1 VDLYAKEGLNIFP
14 PGWISGVLQVIEP
27 KYSARGLEF
36 VLQRYFG
43 DTTLRE
49 AVVDV
54 LVPAYD
60 IEHRNVMFFR
70 SGMAKTQIDCNY
82 PMRVVARATSAAPT
96 YFPPLSLDGVAGSQL
111 HFTLIDGGVVL
122 NDPAMAAYMDDW
134 AGQAAHPDNVMI
146 VSLGTGSN
154 QTPVTY
160 QQAKRWGLL
169 QWVHPLL
176 DVALDGGPEVTEY
189 WLDRL
194 LHSNYH
200 RFQAPLAGKRAPLD
214 AASPA
219 DVAALQG
226 MGTMLLSSRRLE
238 LDAVCAQL
246 LETAPRPPVAPQR
259 GLGIRAAKIG
269 LRNPTSSAINS
280 DQERV

>member
-1 VDLYAKEGLNIFP
+1 
-14 PGWISGVLQVIEP
+14 
-27 KYSARGLEF
+27 
-36 VLQRYFG
+36 
-43 DTTLRE
+43 
-49 AVVDV
+49 
-54 LVPAYD
+54 
-60 IEHRNVMFFR
+60 
-70 SGMAKTQIDCNY
+70 
-82 PMRVVARATSAAPT
+82 
-96 YFPPLSLDGVAGSQL
+96 
-111 HFTLIDGGVVL
+111 
-122 NDPAMAAYMDDW
+122 
-134 AGQAAHPDNVMI
+134 
-146 VSLGTGSN
+146 
-154 QTPVTY
+154 
-160 QQAKRWGLL
+160 
-169 QWVHPLL
+169 LL

-200 RFQAPLAGKRAPLD
+200 RFQAPPAGKRAPLD

-219 DVAALQG
+219 DVAALQD

-259 GLGIRAAKIG
+259 GLGIRAAKDG

>member
-1 VDLYAKEGLNIFP
+1 MVLAYMEDRTGKRISQLFDVVAGTSTGGILALGLACPNADGTGPKYKARELVDLYAKEGLNIFP

-70 SGMAKTQIDCNY
+70 SGMAKTQNDYNY
-82 PMRVVARATSAAPT
+82 PMRVVARATSAGPT
-96 YFPPLSLDGVAGSQL
+96 YFPPLSLDGVAGSQS

-134 AGQAAHPDNVMI
+134 AGQAAHP
-146 VSLGTGSN
+146 T
-154 QTPVTY
+154 T
-160 QQAKRWGLL
+160 
-169 QWVHPLL
+169 
-176 DVALDGGPEVTEY
+176 
-189 WLDRL
+189 
-194 LHSNYH
+194 
-200 RFQAPLAGKRAPLD
+200 
-214 AASPA
+214 
-219 DVAALQG
+219 
-226 MGTMLLSSRRLE
+226 
-238 LDAVCAQL
+238 
-246 LETAPRPPVAPQR
+246 
-259 GLGIRAAKIG
+259 
-269 LRNPTSSAINS
+269 
-280 DQERV
+280 